1 MASLTFFKST
11 RIIEVDAPQTEV
23 TVQDLTNQIRDYEDN
38 LDNMDIKKLADI
50 TGKDDLGG
58 GNSTGITLKLLNNWR
73 VRFENR
79 CGPAFEQ
86 MRVAGGNL
94 IAENDYCN
102 NPIATSSFTQVTVEL
117 SLSPSITGTN
127 DTNVKYL
134 IESSKQKPAYGRPIY
149 WDPYGGDDGLQ
160 GCSPALAVKTWA
172 VAKSFATSGSED
184 IIFILATDPS
194 GITTITER
202 IEIDVPTLRVR
213 GAGTNIIFSP
223 SCTGGHTVR
232 ITADDVEFSGVEL
245 TTNACGPPTNSA
257 IRIEC
262 ADRAYVSNVFVKES
276 AGPGMMTLRS
286 SDSRFEDVKVFCT
299 VRANF
304 YVLDSEHIW
313 IEHANFQN
321 SGKNN
326 LHLQASSCNTTR
338 DVKIYDSVI
347 RNRTCYGVKI
357 DDSCATGTLTN
368 ISIDVNTIINENGLG
383 RDNYDDIQGNGH
395 DVLDVSNHLHDIYH
409 VENGTWKIE
418 GTQMIFYETDG
429 VTEVFRRDLKD
440 SAGNASVTKVFQGI
454 RS

>member
-11 RIIEVDAPQTEV
+11 KIIEVDAPQTEV

-79 CGPAFEQ
+79 CGPTFEQ
-86 MRVAGGNL
+86 MRVSGGNL
-94 IAENDYCN
+94 IATNVYCN

-127 DTNVKYL
+127 DTNIKYL

-160 GCSPALAVKTWA
+160 GCSPDLAVKTWA
-172 VAKSFATSGSED
+172 VAKSFASSGTED

-213 GAGTNIIFSP
+213 GSGTNILFSP

-245 TTNACGPPTNSA
+245 TTNPCGPPTNAA
-257 IRIEC
+257 IRIED
-262 ADRAYVSNVFVKES
+262 ADRAYVSNVFVKNS

-313 IEHANFQN
+313 IEHGNFQN

-338 DVKIYDSVI
+338 DVKVYDSVI

-357 DDSCATGTLTN
+357 DDSGNTGTIQN

-383 RDNYDDIQGNGH
+383 RDNYDDVQGNGH
-395 DVLDVSNHLHDIYH
+395 DILDVSNQLRDIYH

-418 GTQMIFYETDG
+418 GTQMVFYETDG
-429 VTEVFRRDLKD
+429 TTEIFRRDLKD
-440 SAGNASVTKVFQGI
+440 NAGNASVTKVFQGI
-454 RS
+454 RV

>member
-11 RIIEVDAPQTEV
+11 KIIEVDAPQTEV

-58 GNSTGITLKLLNNWR
+58 GNSTGITLKLLNDWR
-73 VRFENR
+73 IRFENR
-79 CGPAFEQ
+79 CGPTFEQ
-86 MRVAGGNL
+86 MRVSGGNL
-94 IAENDYCN
+94 IATNVYCN

-134 IESSKQKPAYGRPIY
+134 VESSKRKPAYGKPIY

-172 VAKSFATSGSED
+172 VAKSFACAGSED
-184 IIFILATDPS
+184 IIFILAKDPS

-202 IEIDVPTLRVR
+202 IDIDVPTLRVR
-213 GAGTNIIFSP
+213 GSGSNIFFSP

-232 ITADDVEFSGVEL
+232 ISADDVEFSGVEVQ
-245 TTNACGPPTNSA
+245 TNACGPPTNA
-257 IRIEC
+257 AVRIEC
-262 ADRAYVSNVFVKES
+262 ADRVYVSHVFIKES

-313 IEHANFQN
+313 IEHGNFQN

-326 LHLQASSCNTTR
+326 IHIQASSCATTR

-347 RNRTCYGVKI
+347 RNRTCYGIKI
-357 DDSCATGTLTN
+357 DDSGGTGTLTN
-368 ISIDVNTIINENGLG
+368 ISIDVNTIVNENGLG
-383 RDNYDDIQGNGH
+383 RDNYAEVAGNGH
-395 DVLDVSNHLHDIYH
+395 DILDVSNQLRDIYH

-429 VTEVFRRDLKD
+429 VTEIFRRDLKD
-440 SAGNASVTKVFQGI
+440 SGGNASVTNIFQGI
-454 RS
+454 RV